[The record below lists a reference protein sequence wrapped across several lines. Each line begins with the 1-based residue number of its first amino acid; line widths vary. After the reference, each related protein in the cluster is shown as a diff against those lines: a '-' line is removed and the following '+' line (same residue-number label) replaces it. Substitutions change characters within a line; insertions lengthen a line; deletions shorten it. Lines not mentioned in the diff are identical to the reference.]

1 MDYTIIQ
8 GIMNWF
14 GKIKVYHKYR
24 YDTYDEALKVFN
36 EIKHNQTSYDLKRNE
51 CLVTIMSNEKEK
63 EKVLEYYKC
72 YRKR

>member
-8 GIMNWF
+8 GVMNWF

-36 EIKHNQTSYDLKRNE
+36 EIKHNQASYDLKRNE
-51 CLVTIMSNEKEK
+51 CLVTMVTNGTQ
-63 EKVLEYYKC
+63 VLDYLKS
-72 YRKR
+72 YRTR

>member
-36 EIKHNQTSYDLKRNE
+36 EIKHNQASYDLKHKE
-51 CLVTIMSNEKEK
+51 CLVTMVTNGTQ
-63 EKVLEYYKC
+63 VLEYLKS
-72 YRKR
+72 YRTR